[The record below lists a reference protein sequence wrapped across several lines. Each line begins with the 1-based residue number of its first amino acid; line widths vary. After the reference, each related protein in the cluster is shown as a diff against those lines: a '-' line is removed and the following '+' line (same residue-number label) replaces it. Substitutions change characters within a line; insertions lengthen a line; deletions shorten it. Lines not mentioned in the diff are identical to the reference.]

1 MNGSGDNRTH
11 GGIYDMKISAITRTS
26 FPGRREKEDK
36 PDVFTG
42 LKTSEKLLF
51 IDMPIEHEFCK
62 VSSTLGFPG
71 DSDGKESA
79 CSVGDSG
86 FDSWVRKT
94 PWEKGMATHSS
105 TIAESFKGK
114 GAWWATVQ
122 GVAHN

>member
-1 MNGSGDNRTH
+1 
-11 GGIYDMKISAITRTS
+11 
-26 FPGRREKEDK
+26 
-36 PDVFTG
+36 
-42 LKTSEKLLF
+42 
-51 IDMPIEHEFCK
+51 MPTEHEFCK

-105 TIAESFKGK
+105 TIAWRVSRAKEPDGLQSRGSHTTESD
-114 GAWWATVQ
+114 TTE
-122 GVAHN
+122 